1 MKLDEAKKILKQNG
15 YVLFENEL
23 NSFDELAAALPQE
36 TVKVKFGLRVF
47 KEDGYQVAFISRAY
61 PEKPY
66 TFGIDFSR
74 RSKQNTWRQLYTQKD
89 SIEEV
94 VAFIDSLC
102 KDDTVLDMCKYH
114 KFGSEWMV

>member
-1 MKLDEAKKILKQNG
+1 MNLDEAKKLLNQSGYIL
-15 YVLFENEL
+15 VENEL
-23 NSFDELAAALPQE
+23 NTFDELAAALPQD
-36 TVKVKFGLRVF
+36 TMKVKFGLRVF

-66 TFGIDFSR
+66 TFGIDFSKR
-74 RSKQNTWRQLYTQKD
+74 FEQNAWRQLHTQKN
-89 SIEEV
+89 SIKEV
-94 VAFIDSLC
+94 VAFIDGLC